1 MKELSWAM
9 FIKKQ
14 WINSLY
20 IVDINLS
27 TLEIVDFE
35 I

>member
-14 WINSLY
+14 RINSLY